1 MILCCGFRHRMGP
14 DGTLVI
20 RNMEEKDRG
29 VYHCLASNLAGTDT
43 TNSILTYIG
52 ELHIHT
58 WDLYGS
64 FSSAEPAHTSSVLYH

>member
-1 MILCCGFRHRMGP
+1 MGP

-20 RNMEEKDRG
+20 RNTEEKDGG

-52 ELHIHT
+52 EFPRSHKR
-58 WDLYGS
+58 GS
-64 FSSAEPAHTSSVLYH
+64 ADPAHVNSVPLHTVLPRVSCGDRGIK